1 MYGLLTGSDQPAQ
14 GCLPIQF
21 RFGSH
26 PAKSDWGLLSFP
38 INNPATHIVSPFL
51 RTKKSL
57 FCLTQTKETLFF
69 QPMPQPGFSFS
80 HHREQEVSPPL
91 FIQQKTLYPTKVFL
105 PSLLLSM
112 SSRQARAVS
121 LRVCNAPCT
130 MQALLSKACCVPT
143 VVLSGSLRSNR
154 VLTGTAA
161 PQPTLPGLPGL
172 PGLDRCCRGCWRPP
186 GPSGTCLLPFCIVQL
201 SWPSPCVLGT
211 TANLQRFSLY
221 SRPVTFRSARAGPL
235 KDFTDRHAQS
245 TPCAARK
252 RIYSYSLTRHRGY
265 IRPTFDLISGNLPIH
280 SPLIGRHMVVR
291 RLLRLLIYEEKLL
304 GIFLCRDCISTVQ
317 VFCSMLNECWIQQR
331 THVGREVQN
340 GARSALGAARLPRF
354 SLYSSVTIKGRLM
367 GSRIALTMQVS
378 PSHHVLEKD
387 SISSTIRHKIA

>member
-1 MYGLLTGSDQPAQ
+1 MLK
-14 GCLPIQF
+14 F
-21 RFGSH
+21 
-26 PAKSDWGLLSFP
+26 
-38 INNPATHIVSPFL
+38 
-51 RTKKSL
+51 
-57 FCLTQTKETLFF
+57 
-69 QPMPQPGFSFS
+69 
-80 HHREQEVSPPL
+80 
-91 FIQQKTLYPTKVFL
+91 FL

-143 VVLSGSLRSNR
+143 AVLSGSLRSNR

-161 PQPTLPGLPGL
+161 PQPTLPGL

-245 TPCAARK
+245 TPCAAREK
-252 RIYSYSLTRHRGY
+252 NRVLLSHAAQGVYQTY
-265 IRPTFDLISGNLPIH
+265 I
-280 SPLIGRHMVVR
+280 
-291 RLLRLLIYEEKLL
+291 
-304 GIFLCRDCISTVQ
+304 
-317 VFCSMLNECWIQQR
+317 
-331 THVGREVQN
+331 
-340 GARSALGAARLPRF
+340 
-354 SLYSSVTIKGRLM
+354 
-367 GSRIALTMQVS
+367 
-378 PSHHVLEKD
+378 
-387 SISSTIRHKIA
+387 

>member
-172 PGLDRCCRGCWRPP
+172 DRCCRGCWRPP

-211 TANLQRFSLY
+211 TDSQPPTLFLVFKTGYFPFCTSGTVKGLH
-221 SRPVTFRSARAGPL
+221 RPARAVHPL
-235 KDFTDRHAQS
+235 CGAQENILLLSHAAQGVYQ
-245 TPCAARK
+245 T
-252 RIYSYSLTRHRGY
+252 Y
-265 IRPTFDLISGNLPIH
+265 I
-280 SPLIGRHMVVR
+280 
-291 RLLRLLIYEEKLL
+291 
-304 GIFLCRDCISTVQ
+304 
-317 VFCSMLNECWIQQR
+317 
-331 THVGREVQN
+331 
-340 GARSALGAARLPRF
+340 
-354 SLYSSVTIKGRLM
+354 
-367 GSRIALTMQVS
+367 
-378 PSHHVLEKD
+378 
-387 SISSTIRHKIA
+387 